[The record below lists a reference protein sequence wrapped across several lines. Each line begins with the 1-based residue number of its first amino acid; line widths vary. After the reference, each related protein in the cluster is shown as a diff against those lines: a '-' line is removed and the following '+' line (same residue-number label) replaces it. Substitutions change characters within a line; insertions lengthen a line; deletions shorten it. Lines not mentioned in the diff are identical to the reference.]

1 MRKSFKFSA
10 EILEAGK
17 NIPDK
22 ELRLRFYEAILELGI
37 NDIQPNEEDPMLRA
51 LLTVA
56 IPQILK
62 DCWISTVRSAAWS
75 WWSEAKS
82 KAKLGNKNAKKDR
95 KKTKKEKKS
104 DPIEEVIEMIP
115 VPEAEE
121 LTQDPPPPQSPT
133 SIVVAKKRA
142 SKSQAK
148 RDEQIELIDTVKEKV
163 ESLWL
168 VYRAGTNEWISAKNL
183 LTAKQFKQ
191 TAEKFWLTP
200 MELTLAVI
208 DASMQDKWRSWK
220 INNCDTIYYNYAKII
235 NQTKANLHRSSQKII
250 SLPWA

>member
-22 ELRLRFYEAILELGI
+22 ELRLRFYEAILDLGI
-37 NDIQPNEEDPMLRA
+37 NDIQPQEEDPMLRA

-62 DCWISTVRSAAWS
+62 DCWISTLRSAAWS

-82 KAKLGNKNAKKDR
+82 KAKKGNKNAKKTR
-95 KKTKKEKKS
+95 TKSKKTKKS
-104 DPIEEVIEMIP
+104 DPIEEAVEMIP
-115 VPEAEE
+115 VEE
-121 LTQDPPPPQSPT
+121 NSQDPLVPQDPDPP
-133 SIVVAKKRA
+133 KR
-142 SKSQAK
+142 KEKNQKK
-148 RDEQIELIDTVKEKV
+148 RDENIELIDTIKAKV

-168 VYRAGTNEWISAKNL
+168 VYRSWKDERNSATNIR
-183 LTAKQFKQ
+183 TGKQFGQ

-200 MELTLAVI
+200 TELALAVI
-208 DASMQDKWRSWK
+208 EASMSDKFWSWK
-220 INNCDTIYYNYAKII
+220 INNCETIYYNYAKII
-235 NQTKANLHRSSQKII
+235 NQTMANNQKIVQATAT
-250 SLPWA
+250 LPWA